1 MRCIHLTS
9 RHISPVYQYKMEI
22 ILLTIIKNDTVT
34 KLSGGDHKCRVA
46 RLGQVTINILD
57 TATLRF
63 PRRCQ
68 GG

>member
-1 MRCIHLTS
+1 
-9 RHISPVYQYKMEI
+9 MEI

-68 GG
+68 DG